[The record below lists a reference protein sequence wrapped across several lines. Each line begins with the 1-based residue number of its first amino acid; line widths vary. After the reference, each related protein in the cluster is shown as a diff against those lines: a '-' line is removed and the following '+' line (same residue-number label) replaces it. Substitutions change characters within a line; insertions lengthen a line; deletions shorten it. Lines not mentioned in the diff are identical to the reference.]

1 MLQNGLK
8 HLRLHAFRAINV
20 YIKTSK
26 RKENKM
32 NEELKIDKEL
42 VEKFYNF
49 LSNTELTEERL
60 EIQNQLLNLK

>member
-1 MLQNGLK
+1 
-8 HLRLHAFRAINV
+8 
-20 YIKTSK
+20 
-26 RKENKM
+26 M

-42 VEKFYNF
+42 VEKIYNF